1 MRYASITERL
11 DGLGGDKWLLYSRA
25 RQMAGDGYDI
35 IEMTIGEPDV
45 PTPAELVAVASEAM
59 VKGRTRYSNGN
70 GEPEALLALSKRYTK
85 SAGRLVSVDQILSF
99 PGTQTALYATLMAL
113 TETGD
118 EVLVGDPMYATY
130 AGLIAASGASMI
142 PVPLRPENSF
152 QITAEDIAK
161 KLTPQSRVILL
172 NSPHN
177 PTGAV
182 LSNKQ
187 VQEIVELAEEH
198 DLWIVSDEVYDEM
211 LFEGVQFTSPLG
223 FPKGADRVVVVSS
236 ISKSHAAPGFRS
248 GWSIGSKEFTKRL
261 LPLAETMLF
270 GNQPFIADMTAFA
283 VSQPSKVAADMRQRF
298 EGRARLIFARLNGIA
313 GLRVSQPEA
322 GMFVLI
328 DVSST
333 GLTGEVYALDLLEKT
348 GVAVMPGSAFGAAL
362 DDWVRVALSVE
373 DKLFEI
379 ACQRIIDH
387 ALVCNQASVMSQS

>member
-1 MRYASITERL
+1 MIKFSNKRKRQSGITILESLISTAIIGIGFVAIFQMVNFSVQSIDSSSER
-11 DGLGGDKWLLYSRA
+11 
-25 RQMAGDGYDI
+25 
-35 IEMTIGEPDV
+35 
-45 PTPAELVAVASEAM
+45 
-59 VKGRTRYSNGN
+59 
-70 GEPEALLALSKRYTK
+70 TK
-85 SAGRLVSVDQILSF
+85 ANYLVSMIAEDVIAHKITNTSF
-99 PGTQTALYATLMAL
+99 ERIEACGPKINTIESIKSIYETAV
-113 TETGD
+113 ED
-118 EVLVGDPMYATY
+118 
-130 AGLIAASGASMI
+130 AA
-142 PVPLRPENSF
+142 ENKKEKWNSIFKTDRYLKCKSEKDIKDVKIF
-152 QITAEDIAK
+152 QICKTGCDYTSSYEEDESGIHA
-161 KLTPQSRVILL
+161 
-172 NSPHN
+172 
-177 PTGAV
+177 
-182 LSNKQ
+182 
-187 VQEIVELAEEH
+187 
-198 DLWIVSDEVYDEM
+198 EVYDEM

-348 GVAVMPGSAFGAAL
+348 GVAVMPGSAFGVAL
-362 DDWVRVALSVE
+362 DNWVRVALSVE

-387 ALVCNQASVMSQS
+387 ALVCNQASVMSQR